1 MFQIPV
7 AVREAL
13 SHGSVV
19 LRTNRWTAHASLAR
33 RPWAPPRISPG
44 PRRARSSI
52 ASSATTWKRPHRRR
66 GPSPFRR
73 ARVPAV
79 PDLRRARP
87 RLRARAVRRLRLR
100 APRALLVQ
108 TTRLLSELWRPPHG
122 GAGGTLGRSRPPA
135 RPGAPV
141 GAQPAPPRALPPRLE
156 PQALPRGP
164 RRRRPRSARFL
175 SAPGPPCGRARW
187 PERRGD
193 GDPALRGR
201 PSIERRFPPP
211 P

>member
-7 AVREAL
+7 AVRPAF

-44 PRRARSSI
+44 PGGHGPPSRRPRPPGNVLARGR
-52 ASSATTWKRPHRRR
+52 RPHRRR
-66 GPSPFRR
+66 RPSPFRR
-73 ARVPAV
+73 ARVPGV

-108 TTRLLSELWRPPHG
+108 TTGICAVLEYAEFTHWQR
-122 GAGGTLGRSRPPA
+122 
-135 RPGAPV
+135 V
-141 GAQPAPPRALPPRLE
+141 GVVP
-156 PQALPRGP
+156 
-164 RRRRPRSARFL
+164 
-175 SAPGPPCGRARW
+175 
-187 PERRGD
+187 
-193 GDPALRGR
+193 
-201 PSIERRFPPP
+201 
-211 P
+211 